1 MTTIQE
7 LIREIQLR
15 DEVISSMAETLST
28 VTASFGRYWPADD
41 IESAYVEELSDLGV
55 IEQILV
61 DKGTETRE
69 SLRKNSVK
77 EFILRSVKES
87 EDKNG

>member
-1 MTTIQE
+1 MTMIQE

-15 DEVISSMAETLST
+15 DDVISSMAETLSA
-28 VTASFGRYWPADD
+28 VTASFGRYWSPDD
-41 IESAYVEELSDLGV
+41 IESAYIEELSDLGA

-69 SLRKNSVK
+69 ILRKNAVK
-77 EFILRSVKES
+77 EFILKSVE
-87 EDKNG
+87 